1 MLPPGPAVSCFT
13 DNHGA
18 KSLSVLHDPR
28 ESLSRLPHPPCH
40 QSLFPFSFMAKPHKG
55 QSEAT
60 KSGIESARSMA
71 PGGDTQCSTPRLAA
85 PAWALCLLL
94 GGHQQRSQYKHAREA
109 PRGATSE
116 RVSRQKQVHVPPEV
130 NGNQLCVDGAD
141 SSRSEEIK
149 RTTQG
154 RRHHT
159 ESREPRQ
166 QIQT

>member
-1 MLPPGPAVSCFT
+1 M
-13 DNHGA
+13 
-18 KSLSVLHDPR
+18 
-28 ESLSRLPHPPCH
+28 
-40 QSLFPFSFMAKPHKG
+40 
-55 QSEAT
+55 
-60 KSGIESARSMA
+60 
-71 PGGDTQCSTPRLAA
+71 
-85 PAWALCLLL
+85 
-94 GGHQQRSQYKHAREA
+94 
-109 PRGATSE
+109 SE

-166 QIQT
+166 QIQTLSQHMASLRQRPRGPSEMTALPKQQGVCTE